1 MSELPK
7 LTRDDLGDD
16 PMAAYAAWVDEAR
29 EADLT
34 DPDAAIVAT
43 ATSDGVPSARAVL
56 VRVVDDQGLVF
67 FTNRA
72 SRKGRELAANPAVAV
87 TALWTPLHRSVRFE
101 GTTEPA
107 TEAESDDYWASRPHG
122 SRLAAI
128 ASPQS
133 NPITRDQLEERWA
146 ELSEEYPEG
155 TTIPR
160 PDRWGGIRV
169 RPHTVE
175 FWLGRRFRMHD
186 RLVYQRRDTDGSG
199 GGWDVE
205 RLAP

>member
-1 MSELPK
+1 MSDLPK

-43 ATSDGVPSARAVL
+43 ATPDGVPSARAVL

-67 FTNRA
+67 FTNRT
-72 SRKGRELAANPAVAV
+72 SRKGRELAANPAIAV
-87 TALWTPLHRSVRFE
+87 TAVWTDLHRSVRFE
-101 GTTEPA
+101 GTSEPA
-107 TEAESDDYWASRPHG
+107 TDAESDAYWDSRPHG

-133 NPITRDQLEERWA
+133 QPITRDQLEDRWA
-146 ELSEEYPEG
+146 SLSEEYPEG
-155 TTIPR
+155 REIPR

-169 RPHTVE
+169 RPTSVE

-186 RLVYQRRDTDGSG
+186 RLVYRHTDT
-199 GGWDVE
+199 GWDVD